1 MYEKRWYSPDAY
13 ETFCL
18 AALGFSL
25 LRAANR
31 AQSVDCGNPA
41 DRAGG
46 EAGLQDL
53 AVWAQGE
60 IGCVNDAATLFPIGA
75 DTIGIV
81 GDFQTVADWKCRAGA
96 LDHFFG
102 FVEGID
108 R

>member
-41 DRAGG
+41 DRASG
-46 EAGLQDL
+46 EASLQHFT
-53 AVWAQGE
+53 VGTHGE
-60 IGCVNDAATLFPIGA
+60 ISRVDDAATLFPIGA

-81 GDFQTVADWKCRAGA
+81 GDFQTVPDRKCRAGA